1 MKQITQSDCAD
12 VLVVAITPRKPDRS
26 IDTDGIRRNVHHL
39 IENGVRY
46 IMPECGTGLVYDATL
61 EEYETVVGTFIDAA
75 GDAAFVVPGIGPGY
89 GRSLEMGTIA
99 RSLGA
104 SGVMIMPIVGPGSA
118 AGVLEG
124 IGSIVDDVRLPVVIY
139 QRRVNIMPADIVVSL
154 CEKEGVVGL
163 KYSVD
168 DIGLFKEINDR
179 VGDQAAMACGMAE
192 EPSVAYLQAG
202 AVGFS
207 SGMANF
213 VPRLSLELLRSFKAG
228 DVAEAERI
236 RIAMVPF
243 EDFRGE
249 RGARYSS
256 SALHA
261 AMDASG
267 LAGGP
272 VIPFAEDVVDKD
284 LPRVREMLDR
294 LHEVQE
300 SLFASV

>member
-139 QRRVNIMPADIVVSL
+139 QRRVDIMPADIVVSL

>member
-1 MKQITQSDCAD
+1 M
-12 VLVVAITPRKPDRS
+12 
-26 IDTDGIRRNVHHL
+26 
-39 IENGVRY
+39 
-46 IMPECGTGLVYDATL
+46 
-61 EEYETVVGTFIDAA
+61 A
-75 GDAAFVVPGIGPGY
+75 GPSKWA
-89 GRSLEMGTIA
+89 TIA

-139 QRRVNIMPADIVVSL
+139 QRRVDIMPADIVVSL

>member
-1 MKQITQSDCAD
+1 VKQITQSDCAD

-139 QRRVNIMPADIVVSL
+139 QRRVDIMPADIVVSL